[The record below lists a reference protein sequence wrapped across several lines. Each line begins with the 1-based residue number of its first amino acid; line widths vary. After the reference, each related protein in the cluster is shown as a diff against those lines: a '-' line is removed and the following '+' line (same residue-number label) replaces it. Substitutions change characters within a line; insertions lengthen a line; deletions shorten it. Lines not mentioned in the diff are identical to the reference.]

1 MERPDDTSRLG
12 HGLRA
17 ALPLRYLRRMGRT
30 VWCFWLDEREA
41 HRIPCRTYQRIM
53 SGDDALPAL
62 ATRTV
67 PIVEAILE
75 VDRRTVL
82 ALLATTCWRHT
93 FDRRGYVDRTRA
105 DEGRRLAV
113 STLVDGMLANA
124 RGSNVRTIVPQL
136 AERRLARE
144 FRGVLTSAQ
153 WQALL
158 RTIWKE

>member
-1 MERPDDTSRLG
+1 M
-12 HGLRA
+12 
-17 ALPLRYLRRMGRT
+17 
-30 VWCFWLDEREA
+30 
-41 HRIPCRTYQRIM
+41 
-53 SGDDALPAL
+53 
-62 ATRTV
+62 
-67 PIVEAILE
+67 
-75 VDRRTVL
+75 
-82 ALLATTCWRHT
+82 
-93 FDRRGYVDRTRA
+93 DRTRA